1 MSQVK
6 VLMVC
11 TGNICRSP
19 TAEGVL
25 RHKLEEAGLG
35 DRVLVDSAGTID
47 YHSGDPPDS
56 RAVEQARRRG
66 YDLSGQRARQLRHRD
81 FEDFD
86 LILCM
91 DRGHLSQLR
100 RNCPE
105 ARRDRLRLFLEF
117 APDLGLS
124 EVPDPYYG
132 GLADYD
138 YALDLIEPG
147 VAGLIE
153 VLWRDFL

>member
-47 YHSGDPPDS
+47 YHSGDPPDR
-56 RAVEQARRRG
+56 RAVAQARLRG
-66 YDLSGQRARQLRHRD
+66 YDLSSQRARQLRLRD
-81 FEDFD
+81 FEVFD

-100 RNCPE
+100 RGCPE

-132 GLADYD
+132 ELADYD
-138 YALDLIEPG
+138 YALDLIEPA

-153 VLWRDFL
+153 ALRRDFL